1 VKRVENLLGH
11 VPKAL
16 AKMLYLMMKEW
27 QILWTEAVITG
38 EKGFAPEVTWAPRG
52 GIELPCTYYIYA
64 AKIIKTLDVAK
75 LKKEKKSCIL
85 SETKASFFIV
95 FDIYFL

>member
-1 VKRVENLLGH
+1 MKRVENLLGH
-11 VPKAL
+11 VPQAL
-16 AKMLYLMMKEW
+16 AKMLYLMTKGW

-64 AKIIKTLDVAK
+64 AKNHKNFRRSKIKEG
-75 LKKEKKSCIL
+75 EKIL
-85 SETKASFFIV
+85 
-95 FDIYFL
+95 YFK